1 MKAEQGNLKILRI
14 VQVLFALNA
23 VIWIIFSIIR
33 LQEISVKPLM
43 DDPIYK
49 ALAILMLGNMVAM
62 LVSAWLVGKKDTWGY
77 AFALAILTVNVF
89 FTFTD
94 QTGFYDWATFGVD
107 LVILLIL
114 VLKRKVFLPTQAE
127 R

>member
-1 MKAEQGNLKILRI
+1 MKAEQGNLRILRI

-23 VIWIIFSIIR
+23 VVWIIFSIIR
-33 LQEISVKPLM
+33 LQEISAEPLL
-43 DDPIYK
+43 DNPIYK
-49 ALAILMLGNMVAM
+49 ALAILMLGNTVAM

-77 AFALAILTVNVF
+77 AFALAILTVNIF

-114 VLKRKVFLPTQAE
+114 VLKRKVFLPPPAE
-127 R
+127 